1 MFENANTAEEKLQE
15 LLKQSNV
22 KDIQEDVY
30 KRQAFWQYSYCQ
42 D

>member
-22 KDIQEDVY
+22 KDIQDCSEGL
-30 KRQAFWQYSYCQ
+30 FWGI
-42 D
+42 